1 MEVLSPGS
9 YLGHLFMRRPLPG
22 LQPAH
27 SSLMNASKLSLNL
40 ELFQITADCV
50 MLGCEEKDT
59 LNLTKTIFG
68 LPSLAF
74 MISLDKL

>member
-50 MLGCEEKDT
+50 MLGCEEKET
-59 LNLTKTIFG
+59 
-68 LPSLAF
+68 
-74 MISLDKL
+74 